1 MVPASHLVAFTLA
14 AFVLIVI
21 PGPNVLFAI
30 GRALAHGRRAALL
43 SVLGATLGSAVPLV
57 AVVFGLGAI
66 LAASAILFTVVKIAG
81 AAYLM
86 YLGVMAIRHRKQ
98 LVGAL
103 QSGPGA
109 SGTGRMVRQ
118 GFVVGATNPKTI
130 VFFGAVLP
138 QFAAPEAGNLPWQL
152 LLLGAI
158 CLGIQ
163 VLSDTSWALLAGT
176 ARTWFT
182 RSPRRLEA
190 VGSTGGLMIIGVGAS
205 VALSGNH

>member
-1 MVPASHLVAFTLA
+1 MAFTLA

-30 GRALAHGRRAALL
+30 GRALTYGRRAALL

-57 AVVFGLGAI
+57 AVVLGLGAI
-66 LAASAILFTVVKIAG
+66 LAASAILFTIIKVAG

-86 YLGVMAIRHRKQ
+86 YLGVMAIRHRKR

-103 QSGPGA
+103 ESGPNS
-109 SGTGRMVRQ
+109 SGTGRMMRQ

-138 QFAAPEAGNLPWQL
+138 QFAVPADGRLPLQL

-176 ARTWFT
+176 ARSWFM
-182 RSPRRLEA
+182 RSPRRLET